1 MDQSCCVCMGI
12 TMQKKTVMVKFD
24 GDLEEV
30 SVDTFVNVVAGY
42 SRILQASAEAIEPG
56 MKLEVKV
63 AQHALAALKQF

>member
-1 MDQSCCVCMGI
+1 MGI

-42 SRILQASAEAIEPG
+42 SAYFKLQL
-56 MKLEVKV
+56 KLSN
-63 AQHALAALKQF
+63 LG